1 MKLTG
6 PFTQLLTMRNL
17 PTKGA
22 LRDEQLEIIEQGGL
36 VYDQGKILTVGIF
49 EELKQEYKNA
59 EIEHIDQDAVC
70 LPGFID
76 CHTHIAFGGTRAQDF
91 ALRNAGATYLEIA
104 KSGGGIWNTVQ
115 ATRECDAETLAQHVV
130 ERAMH
135 LLRQGITT
143 IEVKSGYGLS
153 VAEELKMLRAITQ
166 AKQYSPATLVTTCLA
181 AHTFPRD
188 FEGEKSD
195 YLRYLLTDLL
205 PVLQRDGLTNRIDAF
220 IEESAFTPEEIRPYF
235 EQASSMGFDITVH
248 ADQFTTG
255 GSAIAIEF
263 GAVSADHLEVSGE
276 AEIKALAQSDVVA
289 VALPG
294 ASLGVGCAFT
304 PARQL
309 LDAGAA
315 LAIATDWNPGSAPMG
330 QLMVQASI
338 LATMQKLSNAEVL
351 GALTFRAAKALRL
364 QQKGCLDKGF
374 DADFQVYFVGDYR
387 EITYQQG
394 LLQPAKVAIKGTW
407 LDV

>member
-17 PTKGA
+17 PIKGA
-22 LRDEQLEIIEQGGL
+22 LRDGQLEIIKQGGL
-36 VYDQGKILTVGIF
+36 VHDQGKILAVGTF
-49 EELKQEYKNA
+49 AELKQAYKNA
-59 EIEHIDQDAVC
+59 EIEHIDHDAVC

-115 ATRECDAETLAQHVV
+115 ATRSCDEEILTENVI
-130 ERAMH
+130 ERAKQ

-153 VAEELKMLRAITQ
+153 VAEELKMLRAIQT
-166 AKQYSPATLVTTCLA
+166 AKQQTPATLISTCLA
-181 AHTFPRD
+181 AHTFPKD
-188 FEGEKSD
+188 FEGNKAD
-195 YLRYLLTDLL
+195 YLRYLMNDLF
-205 PVLQRDGLTNRIDAF
+205 PVLQEERLTNRIDAF
-220 IEESAFTPEEIRPYF
+220 IEESAFSPDEIRPYF
-235 EQASSMGFDITVH
+235 ERAKSLGFDITVH
-248 ADQFTTG
+248 ADQFTAG
-255 GSAIAIEF
+255 GSAIAIEY
-263 GAVSADHLEVSGE
+263 GAVSADHLEVSAE

-309 LDAGAA
+309 LDEGAA

-351 GALTFRAAKALRL
+351 SALTFRAAKALRL
-364 QQKGCLDKGF
+364 NDRGQLEQGF
-374 DADFQVYFVGDYR
+374 LADFQVYRTNDYR

-394 LLQPAKVAIKGTW
+394 LLQPAKIAVKGEG
-407 LDV
+407 LDL